1 MHALA
6 VWVTPSNLRDSV
18 EEAAFYLTGSSG
30 GARHRPV
37 AHSTVDPCLQL
48 TRTLSSRPKV
58 CRKKRSVSWCHGTIG
73 SAPIRIRPISVAD
86 TNAIM
91 GWRYDAPY
99 NTYEVNELISADAGY
114 WAVVRRDEL
123 IGYCCFGR
131 EGRVEGVAEE
141 PGTIDVGYGM
151 RPDLTGHGLGPSFVG
166 RIVAFAQDEFM
177 PERLRLLILDWNVR
191 SRRVAEALG
200 FQHSETVRNSA
211 GAFLV
216 MVRDTRAS
224 SAATFG

>member
-1 MHALA
+1 
-6 VWVTPSNLRDSV
+6 
-18 EEAAFYLTGSSG
+18 
-30 GARHRPV
+30 
-37 AHSTVDPCLQL
+37 
-48 TRTLSSRPKV
+48 V